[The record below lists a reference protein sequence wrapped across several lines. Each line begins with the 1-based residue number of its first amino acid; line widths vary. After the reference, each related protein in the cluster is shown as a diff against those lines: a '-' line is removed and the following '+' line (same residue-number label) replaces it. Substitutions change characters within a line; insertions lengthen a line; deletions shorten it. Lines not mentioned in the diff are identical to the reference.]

1 MAGENFGLSVLGSE
15 LLSRGVLV
23 AVDIRSVPNHAHGRR
38 LCATYQPYLKID
50 DYVSY
55 LGKIDN
61 LLMDKNV
68 TIKVEK
74 YESIL
79 NWNDGTVHIFYAK
92 EGSPSFDEHSDP
104 VDLILQV
111 THGIKTI
118 SLKHMDHTLLK
129 GDSLYIPAGTL
140 HRATNKNES
149 IMLSWGLNDGT

>member
-1 MAGENFGLSVLGSE
+1 MPVPHVRLSYEEFISL
-15 LLSRGVLV
+15 
-23 AVDIRSVPNHAHGRR
+23 IRSEKAFNEEMVSYIDRSGLQH
-38 LCATYQPYLKID
+38 YLKID

-61 LLMDKNV
+61 LLMDKDV

-79 NWNDGTVHIFYAK
+79 NWDDGTVHIFYAK

-111 THGIKTI
+111 THGVKTI
-118 SLKHMDHTLLK
+118 SLKQMDHTLLK

-140 HRATNKNES
+140 HCATNKNES
-149 IMLSWGLNDGT
+149 IMLSWGLNDRT